1 MPNQFYCLAG
11 YWIKKVDPRE
21 LQTFFFEKSK
31 ERINHYANIK
41 EEVDDVFKTLIS
53 NINLYKIKVFFYK
66 IKFIFL
72 KKLIFRY

>member
-11 YWIKKVDPRE
+11 YWINKVDPRE

-31 ERINHYANIK
+31 ERINRYANIK

-72 KKLIFRY
+72 KKN